1 MTPIDPAALDPSV
14 WTATCL
20 AQVERAV
27 AEMRRGGVVAL
38 LEGDKAA
45 LVLAAET
52 VEQPALATLLAASP
66 AGQQGGKKAEV
77 RLVLTAER
85 AQALQKRGL
94 APLPAS
100 GPDQDYRLLAVAGSL
115 AAEAVRQLAD
125 PTAPVFDALGL
136 NGALGITAAADIS
149 PALCQGSI
157 ELAKAARL
165 LPAAILVLVPR
176 AGLDHWVDPAFR
188 LEARDLA
195 HWRRNAAANLR
206 RVSSAR
212 VPLEGAEDAEII
224 AFRPHDGGKEHLA
237 IVIGKLDTSKPVL
250 TRLHSECFTGDL
262 LGSLRCDC
270 GEQLRG
276 AISAIA
282 QSGPNGAGSGILLY
296 LAQEGRG
303 IGLVNKLRAYRLQDA
318 GADTLDANLQLGFG
332 ADERLYQP
340 AAEMLRQLGV
350 GAVRLLTNNPDKV
363 TGLAQCGITVTERV
377 PHVFPSNDHNERYL
391 STKAM
396 RFGHMF

>member
-27 AEMRRGGVVAL
+27 AELRRGGVVAL

-52 VEQPALATLLAASP
+52 VEQPALATLLAASS
-66 AGQQGGKKAEV
+66 AGKKGEV

-94 APLPAS
+94 GPLPANA
-100 GPDQDYRLLAVAGSL
+100 PDQDYRLLAVAGTL

-125 PTAPVFDALGL
+125 PTVPAFDAPSLY
-136 NGALGITAAADIS
+136 GALGVTLASDIS
-149 PALCQGSI
+149 PAFCQGSI

-212 VPLEGAEDAEII
+212 VPLEGAEEAEII

-237 IVIGKLDTSKPVL
+237 IVIGKLDSSSPVL
-250 TRLHSECFTGDL
+250 ARLHSECFTGDL

-282 QSGPNGAGSGILLY
+282 QSKPGGTGSGVLLY

-340 AAEMLRQLGV
+340 AAEMLRQLGI

-363 TGLAQCGITVTERV
+363 TGLAQCGINVTERV
-377 PHVFPSNDHNERYL
+377 PHVFPSNDHNEKYL
-391 STKAM
+391 STKAI